1 MIHSGGKRTPM
12 HVSLAQ
18 TVHDTCRS
26 KQLIEILSRMGFTIS
41 YSELEKIDNGLAQR
55 IIRRAGDDHV
65 PIPPSIKPSVLIKGA
80 MANFDHEENTS
91 SGIGGSHD
99 TIHVLFQNCHNAN
112 EQNVV
117 QSSKSPDADNK
128 LVKSILNCQKLVP
141 VYRLQGRGQI
151 SADFRRADTPDE
163 EELIL
168 TAKNEYMTW
177 CTSRFLI
184 TKNLPEYSSLES
196 PNIPS
201 FAAVNG
207 LLLNDRNP
215 PTRVG
220 FTPIIPFPA
229 TEYNTIFTYMKNY
242 QDVLEQKRVP
252 TGALWCDEGVYRIA
266 KELQLM
272 HPNEFRNIFLGL
284 GGFHTE
290 KAVLAC
296 MGNFLKMSE

>member
-1 MIHSGGKRTPM
+1 M
-12 HVSLAQ
+12 
-18 TVHDTCRS
+18 
-26 KQLIEILSRMGFTIS
+26 
-41 YSELEKIDNGLAQR
+41 
-55 IIRRAGDDHV
+55 
-65 PIPPSIKPSVLIKGA
+65 
-80 MANFDHEENTS
+80 
-91 SGIGGSHD
+91 
-99 TIHVLFQNCHNAN
+99 LFQNCQNAN

-117 QSSKSPDADNK
+117 KSSKAPNADNK

-141 VYRLQGRGQI
+141 VCRLQSRGQI
-151 SADFRRADTPDE
+151 SADFRTADTPDE

-168 TAKNEYMTW
+168 TAKNEHMTW
-177 CTSRFLI
+177 CTSRFLT

-215 PTRVG
+215 PNRVG

-229 TEYNTIFTYMKNY
+229 TEYNTIFTCMKNY
-242 QDVLEQKRVP
+242 QDVLKQKRVP

-266 KELQLM
+266 KELQLI
-272 HPNEFRNIFLGL
+272 HPNEFRNISLGL
-284 GGFHTE
+284 GGCQTE

-296 MGNFLKMSE
+296 MGKFLEDVGVDSVFVADEIFGPNFLPL